1 MLYILLTKYDFNV
14 YSLMMTTCIRWK
26 TLEELLYKGC
36 LISKVSYWVVLL
48 VVGGKKRLRMR
59 SVVDTV

>member
-1 MLYILLTKYDFNV
+1 MY
-14 YSLMMTTCIRWK
+14 MGW
-26 TLEELLYKGC
+26 

-48 VVGGKKRLRMR
+48 VVGGKKHLRMR